1 MYCLLYLLL
10 NKEDLWLVAELPL
23 NELKDHLKN
32 MHERK
37 YFGENDQY
45 WIVERNYDKGV
56 YFNTFNNYDMKR
68 SNRIFSKNILKD
80 LKIVHVNKR

>member
-23 NELKDHLKN
+23 DELKQHLKK

-45 WIVERNYDKGV
+45 WVVERDYDKGV
-56 YFNTFNNYDMKR
+56 YFNTYNNYDMKR
-68 SNRIFSKNILKD
+68 ASRIFSKNILKD
-80 LKIVHVNKR
+80 LNIVDVNKS